1 MYTRGEGKDQQTV
14 NAVMQKPPAG
24 SPWRRRDSHEK
35 GLRTRRQGGA
45 AGEEVEVGDEDME
58 PETEL

>member
-1 MYTRGEGKDQQTV
+1 
-14 NAVMQKPPAG
+14 MQKAPAG
-24 SPWRRRDSHEK
+24 SPWRRRNSHEK

>member
-1 MYTRGEGKDQQTV
+1 MYMQGERERWQIA
-14 NAVMQKPPAG
+14 NAVMQKAPAG
-24 SPWRRRDSHEK
+24 SPWRRRNSHKK